1 MYVTKITNV
10 DVLLFQAISLNLRP
24 KIIITMISVNSVT
37 VSFGGYD
44 LFDNVSF
51 LVNPK
56 DRIGLAGKNG
66 AGKSTMLKL
75 LAGLQ
80 NPTKGEISKPND
92 FKIGY
97 LPQDMIHQQGKT
109 VFEETATAFQEMQK
123 LEDRLVVINHELETR
138 TDYESDS
145 YMKIIDELTEITHR
159 LDVIGANNRD
169 EEIEKILKG
178 LGFERTDF
186 NRPTAEFS
194 GGWRMRIELA
204 KILLQ
209 KPDILLLDEPTNHL
223 DIESI
228 QWLEEFMETYSGSV
242 MLISHDK
249 QFLDTVTNRTIEIS
263 NNKIYDY
270 KTNYSRY
277 LVLRQER
284 REQQENAAKNQ
295 QKIINQTEVLIDK
308 YRAKASKAA
317 FAQSLIK
324 KLDRMEIVEVD
335 ESDNATM
342 FFKFP
347 PPAHSGKIV
356 LTVEHAGK
364 KYGEKQIFSDANFIL
379 TKGEKI
385 ALVGRNG
392 EGKSTM
398 IKMIAKQIEFEG
410 NVTLGHSVMM
420 GYFAQDQA
428 EKLDKTKTVFQTIDE
443 LAVGDIRKQV
453 RTLLGS
459 FLFSGDD
466 IDKKVS
472 VLSGGERGRL
482 ALCKLLLEP
491 YNFLVLDEPTNHLD
505 IRSKEILKKA
515 IQDYEGTVILVSHD
529 RDFLD
534 GLVHKM
540 YEFKN
545 GQVKEHLCDI
555 NEFMQKVKMNRLNE
569 MNSSKNP
576 FVKPKEPKQEA
587 PKAEVKNDE
596 REKELKQIRNQIS
609 KSEKEIERLEAEIKA
624 FDDKLAD
631 PAQYQTVM
639 NDKSAF
645 AAYEQLK
652 KHLEGE
658 MKNWEDL
665 QSKL

>member
-1 MYVTKITNV
+1 
-10 DVLLFQAISLNLRP
+10 
-24 KIIITMISVNSVT
+24 MISVNSVT
-37 VSFGGYD
+37 VTFGGYD

-51 LVNPK
+51 LINPK

-75 LAGLQ
+75 LSGQQ

-92 FKIGY
+92 YKIGY
-97 LPQDMIHQQGKT
+97 LPQDMIHQQGRT
-109 VFEETATAFQEMQK
+109 VFEETETAFEEIQK
-123 LEDRLVVINHELETR
+123 LETRLDVVTHELETR
-138 TDYESDS
+138 TDYESDA
-145 YMKIIDELTEITHR
+145 YTNLITELTDINMRLEI
-159 LDVIGANNRD
+159 IGAANKE

-178 LGFERTDF
+178 LGFEASDF

-228 QWLEEFMETYSGSV
+228 QWLEEFMQTYSGSV
-242 MLISHDK
+242 MLISHDR
-249 QFLDTVTNRTIEIS
+249 QFLDHVTTRTIEIS
-263 NNKIYDY
+263 NQKIYDY

-277 LVLRQER
+277 LVLRKER

-295 QKIINQTEVLIDK
+295 QKVIDQTEALIDK

-356 LTVEHAGK
+356 LTVEDAGK
-364 KYGEKQIFSDANFIL
+364 KYDDKQIFSGANFIL

-398 IKMIAKQIEFEG
+398 IKMIANQITYDG
-410 NVTLGHSVMM
+410 LVQNGHSVMM

-443 LAVGDIRKQV
+443 LAVGEIRKQV

-459 FLFSGDD
+459 FLFGGDD

-472 VLSGGERGRL
+472 ILSGGERGRL

-515 IQDYEGTVILVSHD
+515 IMDYEGTVIIVSHD

-545 GQVKEHLCDI
+545 GHVNEHLCDI
-555 NEFMQKVKMNRLNE
+555 NQFMEKLKMNRLNE

-576 FVKPKEPKQEA
+576 FQKAKTDAPKEKPKVDIA
-587 PKAEVKNDE
+587 AEE
-596 REKELKQIRNQIS
+596 REKEQKQLKSQIT
-609 KSEKEIERLEAEIKA
+609 KSEKEIERLENEIKI
-624 FDDKLAD
+624 FDMKLAD
-631 PAQYQTVM
+631 PEKYQSVI
-639 NDKSAF
+639 NDKTAF
-645 AAYEQLK
+645 ANYEQMK
-652 KHLEGE
+652 KQLESE
-658 MKNWEDL
+658 MVMWEGL
-665 QSKL
+665 QERLG

>member
-1 MYVTKITNV
+1 
-10 DVLLFQAISLNLRP
+10 
-24 KIIITMISVNSVT
+24 MISVSAVT

-75 LAGLQ
+75 LAGHQ

-97 LPQDMIHQQGKT
+97 LPQDMIHQHGRT
-109 VFEETATAFQEMQK
+109 VMEETATAFEEMNE
-123 LEDRLVVINHELETR
+123 LENRLHVINHELETR
-138 TDYESDS
+138 TDYESEA
-145 YMKIIDELTEITHR
+145 YMNLITELTDINAR
-159 LDVIGANNRD
+159 LDVIGAGNRE

-178 LGFERTDF
+178 LGFERKDF
-186 NRPTAEFS
+186 ERPTSEFS

-204 KILLQ
+204 KILLR

-228 QWLEEFMETYSGSV
+228 QWLEEFMESFAGSV

-249 QFLDTVTNRTIEIS
+249 QFLDNVTTRTIEIS
-263 NNKIYDY
+263 NQKIYDY
-270 KTNYSRY
+270 RTNYSRY
-277 LVLRQER
+277 LVLRKER

-295 QKIINQTEVLIDK
+295 QKIIDQTEALIDK

-335 ESDNATM
+335 EDDSATM
-342 FFKFP
+342 HFRFP

-356 LTVEHAGK
+356 LTVENAGK
-364 KYGEKQIFSDANFIL
+364 AYGAKQIFKDANFIL

-398 IKMIAKQIEFEG
+398 MKMIAKQVEYEG
-410 NVTLGHSVMM
+410 NVLLGHSVMM

-428 EKLDKTKTVFQTIDE
+428 EKLDPNKTVFETIDE

-459 FLFSGDD
+459 FLFGGDD
-466 IDKKVS
+466 IDKKVK

-505 IRSKEILKKA
+505 IRSKEVLKRA
-515 IQDYEGTVILVSHD
+515 LVSYEGTVIVVSHD
-529 RDFLD
+529 RDFLQD
-534 GLVHKM
+534 LVNKM
-540 YEFKN
+540 YEFRN
-545 GQVKEHLCDI
+545 GEVKEHLCGI
-555 NEFMQKVKMNRLNE
+555 TEFMQKVKMNRLTE
-569 MNSSKNP
+569 MNAKNP
-576 FVKPKEPKQEA
+576 FVKAKE
-587 PKAEVKNDE
+587 EVKT
-596 REKELKQIRNQIS
+596 EKPRTDAMKEELLQKVKNLKSQIN
-609 KSEKEIERLEAEIKA
+609 KSEKEIERLEAEIAEK
-624 FDDKLAD
+624 DKKLSD
-631 PAQYQTVM
+631 PVFYDEVAK
-639 NDKSAF
+639 DKSI
-645 AAYEQLK
+645 YDKYNQLK
-652 KHLEGE
+652 KELDAE
-658 MKNWEDL
+658 MKRWESL
-665 QSKL
+665 CEELTLIEKQIK

>member
-1 MYVTKITNV
+1 MGK
-10 DVLLFQAISLNLRP
+10 VLLFQAISLNLRP

-186 NRPTAEFS
+186 NRPTTEFS

-545 GQVKEHLCDI
+545 GQVNEHLCDI

-576 FVKPKEPKQEA
+576 FVKPKEAKLEA

-596 REKELKQIRNQIS
+596 REKELKQIKNQIG

-652 KHLEGE
+652 KQLEGE

>member
-1 MYVTKITNV
+1 
-10 DVLLFQAISLNLRP
+10 
-24 KIIITMISVNSVT
+24 MISVNSVT

-51 LVNPK
+51 LINPK

-80 NPTKGEISKPND
+80 SPSKGEISKPND

-97 LPQDMIHQQGKT
+97 LPQDMIHQHGRT
-109 VFEETATAFQEMQK
+109 VFEETETAYEEIQK
-123 LEDRLVVINHELETR
+123 LEKRLDIVTHELETR
-138 TDYESDS
+138 TDYESEA
-145 YMKIIDELTEITHR
+145 YMNLISELTDINTRLEI
-159 LDVIGANNRD
+159 IGAGNKE

-178 LGFERTDF
+178 LGFEASDF
-186 NRPTAEFS
+186 HRQTSEFS

-228 QWLEEFMETYSGSV
+228 QWLEEFMQTYAGSV

-249 QFLDTVTNRTIEIS
+249 QFLDHVTTRTIEIS
-263 NNKIYDY
+263 NQKIYDY

-277 LVLRQER
+277 LLLRKER

-295 QKIINQTEVLIDK
+295 QKIIDQTEALIDK

-335 ESDNATM
+335 ESDTATM
-342 FFKFP
+342 FFRFP

-364 KYGEKQIFSDANFIL
+364 KYGDKQIFSDAGFIL

-398 IKMIAKQIEFEG
+398 IKMIAGQIDYEG
-410 NVTLGHSVMM
+410 LVQHGHSVMM

-428 EKLDKTKTVFQTIDE
+428 ERLDKTKTVFETIDE

-515 IQDYEGTVILVSHD
+515 IMDYEGTVIIVSHD

-540 YEFKN
+540 YEFRN
-545 GQVKEHLCDI
+545 GHVKEHLCDI
-555 NEFMQKVKMNRLNE
+555 NEFMEKLKMSRLNE
-569 MNSSKNP
+569 MNTSKNP
-576 FVKPKEPKQEA
+576 FVKAKSEAVKEKPKTDA
-587 PKAEVKNDE
+587 AAEE
-596 REKELKQIRNQIS
+596 REKEQKQLRTRIS
-609 KSEKEIERLEAEIKA
+609 KAEKEIGRLENEIRL
-624 FDDKLAD
+624 FDAKLAD
-631 PAQYQTVM
+631 PEQYQSVI
-639 NDKSAF
+639 NDKAAF
-645 AAYEQLK
+645 ASYEQMK
-652 KHLEGE
+652 KQLEAE
-658 MKNWEDL
+658 MSNWERL
-665 QSKL
+665 QEKLE